1 MDRRTKAE
9 SAFTLIELVV
19 VVATL
24 TLLVAVLLPARA
36 ATRAD
41 VARIYCVNNLKQVG
55 LAFRT
60 WSDTRS
66 GRFPMKVASSEG
78 GAANGVPA
86 AGAVAP
92 STWKIFQV
100 LSNQLG
106 APKIVVCP
114 ADERY
119 PHTNFLSVNSGT
131 IGRDFY
137 NNTAVSYFVGVD
149 ADESQPQMFLSGDR
163 NIGTG
168 PTRPYAYGYSPS
180 SPSVNGAALSFGTN
194 TITGTGANLQWTDKM
209 HQGQGNVLLTDGS
222 VQQLS
227 SARLREALPRTG
239 DTSANRYTTVSQGG
253 NNIIFP

>member
-1 MDRRTKAE
+1 MDRKTKAE

-24 TLLVAVLLPARA
+24 TLLIAVLLPAHA

-60 WSDTRS
+60 WADGHQ
-66 GRFPMKVASSEG
+66 GRYPMKVADTEG
-78 GAANGVPA
+78 GAANAVPA

-92 STWKIFQV
+92 NVWRIFQV

-114 ADERY
+114 ADQRY
-119 PHTNFLSVNSGT
+119 PRTNFLSVNSGT
-131 IGRDFY
+131 TIRDFY
-137 NNTAVSYFVGVD
+137 INTAVSYFVGVD

-168 PTRPYAYGYSPS
+168 SANPYAYGFSPN

-227 SARLREALPRTG
+227 SVRLREALPRTG
-239 DTSANRYTTVSQGG
+239 DTSANKYTTVSQGG
-253 NNIIFP
+253 NNIVFP